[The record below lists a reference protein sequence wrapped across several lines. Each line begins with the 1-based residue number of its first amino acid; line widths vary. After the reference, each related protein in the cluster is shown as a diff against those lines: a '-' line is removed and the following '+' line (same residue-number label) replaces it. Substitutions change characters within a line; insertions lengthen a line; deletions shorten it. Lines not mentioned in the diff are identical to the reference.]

1 MSVTIKQVIIGTV
14 VGTTVVGLAVLRIRK
29 EMLGLE
35 RPTQVAS
42 IKKAPT
48 LKKHAG
54 SHEAELSSRKLI
66 G

>member
-29 EMLGLE
+29 EKLALE
-35 RPTQVAS
+35 SPTQVAS
-42 IKKAPT
+42 IKKAPAF
-48 LKKHAG
+48 KKHAG